1 MAGTGKRWYR
11 LEDLHGHWRR
21 IPALQF
27 PEGLVALPMAASM
40 ANLEM
45 VFQADPGR
53 FWRARHITP
62 SVPLDEPLAKLAA

>member
-1 MAGTGKRWYR
+1 MAGTSKRRDR

-27 PEGLVALPMAASM
+27 PEGPVALPMAASM

-53 FWRARHITP
+53 FWRARHVTP
-62 SVPLDEPLAKLAA
+62 SVPLGDQLAKLAA